1 MNETVASLTP
11 PQRRALL
18 TVEHNPDARLDYVV
32 DITGEVAGPAAS
44 RIQILVTLRYVPDK
58 FVLTPGSF
66 GQYLRMIETLRLGSL
81 EALATTILD
90 DLNNELV
97 ARWCSV
103 SLASPAAIQPGV
115 QSHSVTLEDRQP
127 NWSNPGLLSR
137 LRPY

>member
-1 MNETVASLTP
+1 MNETVASLSP

-18 TVEHNPDARLDYVV
+18 AVEPNPDGRLDYVV
-32 DITGEVAGPAAS
+32 DIKGEVAGPAAS
-44 RIQILVTLRYVPDK
+44 KIQIMVTLRYIPDK

-66 GQYLRMIETLRLGSL
+66 GQYLRMIETLHLGSL
-81 EALATTILD
+81 EVLATTILN

-97 ARWCSV
+97 SRWLSV
-103 SLASPAAIQPGV
+103 SLASPAAIHPGV

-127 NWSNPGLLSR
+127 NWNNQGLLSR